1 MLILFFRAIIIYVL
15 VFAIIRLSGKRQV
28 SDLQPFD
35 LVITLLIADLAANP
49 VSDTSVPL
57 AYGVIPIFALF
68 LVQQLVAFL
77 SLKSERIRGFVCG
90 KPLLLISQGV
100 VQESVLADS
109 RYTLN
114 DLLEQLRDKD
124 VFDISE
130 VDYAILET
138 NGTLSVLKKSEKDQP
153 TREDLKIK
161 VPPTAPAMM
170 LVLDGNVHKRALSEA
185 GRSEEWLNRVVK
197 RMGFDTPKHL
207 LYVSYSA
214 QGDLCA
220 QAKRKHGGTVKT
232 LEAKQL

>member
-90 KPLLLISQGV
+90 KPLLLVSQGV
-100 VQESVLADS
+100 VQEAVLADS

-124 VFDISE
+124 VFDLGE

-138 NGTLSVLKKSEKDQP
+138 NGTLSVLKKTEKDQP
-153 TREDLKIK
+153 TREDLNIT
-161 VPPTAPAMM
+161 VPPTAPALM
-170 LVLDGNVHKRALSEA
+170 LVLDGNVHKRALAEA
-185 GRSEEWLNRVVK
+185 GQSEEWLNRQVK
-197 RMGFDTPKHL
+197 RMGFDTPKQL
-207 LYVSYSA
+207 FYASYSA
-214 QGDLCA
+214 DGTLNA
-220 QAKRKHGGTVKT
+220 QAKRKHGGALKT
-232 LEAKQL
+232 LEAKQQ